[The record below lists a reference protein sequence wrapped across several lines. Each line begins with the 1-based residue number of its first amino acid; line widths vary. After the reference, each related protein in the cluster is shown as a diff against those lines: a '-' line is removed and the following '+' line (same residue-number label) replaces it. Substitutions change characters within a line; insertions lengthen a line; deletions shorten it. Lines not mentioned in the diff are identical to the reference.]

1 MIGFM
6 PDFYPDELVYSLLAR
21 YYQRSG
27 YLAYRYAAE
36 ELFEDPSARQDM
48 YFLPRLTSGARTVLT
63 KGIPI
68 EALIERHHTRS
79 WCRRPCA

>member
-48 YFLPRLTSGARTVLT
+48 YFLPRLTSGARTFGGSKIGYCMVKELLVRNMQ
-63 KGIPI
+63 
-68 EALIERHHTRS
+68 LI
-79 WCRRPCA
+79 